1 MPSSSPVSAGIPDH
15 WRTGIIVGPHPLELW
30 VVIALFAVPG
40 AFLAIIALD
49 SLFNALDLL
58 SSSSGIFLR
67 LALVIVLLD
76 LIVASVAAAL
86 LGIVW
91 MLYLRSRVGR
101 GLAYVVAG
109 MTFASVVI
117 AGGAGGIGD
126 ADAYRAGGL
135 FFLASLGAI
144 VLLGLAPAVREV
156 FTGPNA
162 PAAEE
167 PTSVVIARV
176 CLAATVWGSAL
187 SGLVLMLLGP
197 EEGRYFAYGLL
208 LLGVAA
214 VLVALY
220 RRLRQPDRQ
229 ARVFVSGAAGLAIVV
244 NLLGP
249 SSDAVPLGVVGPA
262 TVLVCLWLT
271 PDARRWFGDEPIAMS
286 REAGRVNR

>member
-1 MPSSSPVSAGIPDH
+1 
-15 WRTGIIVGPHPLELW
+15 
-30 VVIALFAVPG
+30 
-40 AFLAIIALD
+40 
-49 SLFNALDLL
+49 
-58 SSSSGIFLR
+58 
-67 LALVIVLLD
+67 
-76 LIVASVAAAL
+76 
-86 LGIVW
+86 
-91 MLYLRSRVGR
+91 
-101 GLAYVVAG
+101 
-109 MTFASVVI
+109 
-117 AGGAGGIGD
+117 
-126 ADAYRAGGL
+126 
-135 FFLASLGAI
+135 
-144 VLLGLAPAVREV
+144 
-156 FTGPNA
+156 
-162 PAAEE
+162 
-167 PTSVVIARV
+167 
-176 CLAATVWGSAL
+176 
-187 SGLVLMLLGP
+187 MLLGP